1 MSDIALPYKK
11 EVGEIAA
18 SLVQDGM
25 VVGLGS
31 GSTAT
36 CFIES
41 LARRKAQQGLKC
53 IGIPTSEK
61 TAQLSTSLGI
71 ELTDFTHHSIIDV
84 TFDGADEIERGSL
97 NLIKGLG
104 GALLR
109 EKIVAAAS
117 KKLVIVADETKLVSR
132 LGEHTPIPVE
142 VTRFGWESTAH
153 QLSKLGA
160 SVAQRWGMNGKLFIT
175 DGGNIILDC
184 HFGEVEDSAKLEKDI
199 RNIVGVID
207 SGLFIGRASEVL
219 IAGIHGI
226 QRLEV
231 EARK

>member
-25 VVGLGS
+25 IVGLGS

-36 CFIES
+36 CFVES
-41 LARRKAQQGLKC
+41 LGRRVTQQGLRC
-53 IGIPTSEK
+53 IGIPTSVA
-61 TAQLSTSLGI
+61 TAKLAISLGI
-71 ELTDFTHHSIIDV
+71 ELTDFIHHSVIDV
-84 TFDGADEIERGSL
+84 TFDGADEIEEGSL

-117 KKLVIVADETKLVSR
+117 KKLVIVADETKMVKQ
-132 LGEHTPIPVE
+132 LGEHTPVPVE
-142 VTRFGWESTAH
+142 VTPFGWESTAH
-153 QLSKLGA
+153 QLSHLGA
-160 SVAQRWGMNGKLFIT
+160 QVAQRWGNDGKLFIT

-184 HFGEVEDSAKLEKDI
+184 HFKEVKDARKLERDI
-199 RNIVGVID
+199 GSVVGVVE
-207 SGLFIGRASEVL
+207 SGLFIDRTAEVL
-219 IAGIHGI
+219 IAGSHGI
-226 QRLEV
+226 KRLEH
-231 EARK
+231 